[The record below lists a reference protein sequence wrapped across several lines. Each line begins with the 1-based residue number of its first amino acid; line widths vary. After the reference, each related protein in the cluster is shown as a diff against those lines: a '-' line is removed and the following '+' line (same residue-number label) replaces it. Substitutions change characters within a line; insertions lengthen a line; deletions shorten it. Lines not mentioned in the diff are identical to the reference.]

1 MKKTPIVIMSSVLAV
16 LIAMFGFLYFAKY
29 KPNIQKQPDLDN
41 VYVPQNFDES
51 LKGKKVLLAELKED
65 DFKLYSAGENI
76 IIEHNG
82 QEVEFKGLGKN
93 LPKEEPTMYYNDF
106 DDDGKKELVIRI
118 LKDVDNATKEKVYV
132 LGIVSINK
140 DKFGKLEYSI
150 DYLERDDWYNL
161 FNQTFKPSINQP
173 KSYNNR
179 LQLAVSEKG
188 EAIKYDSK
196 TGLALNGKV
205 AFVRALLDNTGEY
218 QKYKGWEKG
227 PGVFTVDNDKKQIGV
242 DVSVYAVYEGVAKKQ
257 KVGTV
262 KVGLNIKNGSV
273 SIDNKNIEFIPN
285 SEYITTNPN
294 DVEKDNWQTSL
305 NNTASASAKKDAI
318 IDKISINCQ
327 LNNKNGE
334 QEVSFSSKNEDSAVV
349 EKVVIDNNS
358 IKLYAKDSYNFAKT
372 KITSRGYSAIIK
384 IGDLDCD
391 IAYSANVEKE
401 NDKNVLVY
409 KLDKSYSFEQLK
421 NVHIKFGV

>member
-1 MKKTPIVIMSSVLAV
+1 MKKTSIAIMSAVLAV
-16 LIAMFGFLYFAKY
+16 LIAMCGFLYFAKY
-29 KPNIQKQPDLDN
+29 KPNIQKQPNLDN
-41 VYVPQNFDES
+41 VYVPKNFDES

-76 IIEHNG
+76 VIEHAG
-82 QEVEFKGLGKN
+82 EEVEFKGLGKN
-93 LPKEEPTMYYNDF
+93 LPKEEPSMYYNDF
-106 DDDGKKELVIRI
+106 DRDGKKELVIRI
-118 LKDVDNATKEKVYV
+118 LKDVDDATKEKVYV
-132 LGIVSINK
+132 LAIISINK
-140 DKFGKLEYSI
+140 DKSGKLEYDI
-150 DYLERDDWYNL
+150 NYIERDDWYNL

-179 LQLAVSEKG
+179 LQLAISTKNES
-188 EAIKYDSK
+188 IKYDSK

-205 AFVRALLDNTGEY
+205 AFVRSLLDNQGEY

-227 PGVFTVDNDKKQIGV
+227 PGVFVVDNDKKQIGV
-242 DVSVYAVYEGVAKKQ
+242 DVSIYAVYEGVAKKQ

-262 KVGLNIKNGSV
+262 KVGLDIKNNSV
-273 SIDNKNIEFIPN
+273 AIDNKSIEFIPN

-294 DVEKDNWQTSL
+294 DVEKDNWQTAL
-305 NNTASASAKKDAI
+305 NNTASVGAKKDAI

-349 EKVVIDNNS
+349 EKVVLDNNS
-358 IKLYAKDSYNFAKT
+358 IKLYAKDGYNFAKT

-391 IAYSANVEKE
+391 VSYSASVEKE